1 MKSSRLGQIIQ
12 QGQADMLFIQENK
25 IHEMNEELAISLSES
40 MDIEWSA
47 KSFEGASGGMIMIWR
62 Q

>member
-1 MKSSRLGQIIQ
+1 
-12 QGQADMLFIQENK
+12 MLFIQENK

-47 KSFEGASGGMIMIWR
+47 KSSEGASGGMIMIWR

>member
-1 MKSSRLGQIIQ
+1 MGGGSMKSSRLGQIIQ
-12 QGQADMLFIQENK
+12 QGQANMLFIQENK

-47 KSFEGASGGMIMIWR
+47 KSS
-62 Q
+62 